1 MAMTSKAVKRV
12 IAAVAAMCV
21 AAMTIVAVYAV
32 RRSCCL
38 MMPDNTHYASLEQR
52 ADAALEA
59 ARLHGLSTNYCLL
72 VDYGVPSGKPRLYV
86 WSFKGRKAVARTY
99 AMHGAG
105 GGSTARKPVFSNK
118 PGSECSSLGRFE
130 VTLERGTRV
139 KKGLRLKG
147 LDTTNSNAYARGL
160 MVHGSMWVNVNC
172 WREFIPLNRR
182 SSQGCVTVSTRGF
195 DYIDSL
201 AHSESKPMLL
211 WTFC

>member
-1 MAMTSKAVKRV
+1 MAMTGKTVKTV
-12 IAAVAAMCV
+12 MAALAAACV
-21 AAMTIVAVYAV
+21 AMAAIVAGCAV
-32 RRSCCL
+32 IRSCD
-38 MMPDNTHYASLEQR
+38 MMPDDTHYASLEQR
-52 ADAALEA
+52 ADAALKA
-59 ARLHGLSTNYCLL
+59 AKRHGLSTNYCLL
-72 VDYGVPSGKPRLYV
+72 VDYSVPSGKPRLYV
-86 WSFKGRKAVARTY
+86 WSFKSRKTVARTY

-130 VTLERGTRV
+130 VTLERGIRM
-139 KKGLRLKG
+139 KKSLRLKG
-147 LDTTNSNAYARGL
+147 LDTTNSNAYGRGL
-160 MVHGSMWVNVNC
+160 MVHGSLWVNVNC
-172 WREFIPLNRR
+172 WRKYIPLNRR